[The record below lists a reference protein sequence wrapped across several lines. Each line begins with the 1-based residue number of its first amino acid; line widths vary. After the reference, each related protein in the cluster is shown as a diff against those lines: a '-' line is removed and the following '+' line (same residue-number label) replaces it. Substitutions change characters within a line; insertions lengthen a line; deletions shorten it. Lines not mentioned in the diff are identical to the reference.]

1 MSVVPVFELGLLNAW
16 IFMILD
22 TLVTPVF
29 LRIIKNRQQPD
40 TGKAVSGMSSK
51 AILTYYF
58 SKVMVIP
65 ALIYSFFLPL
75 KTGTAWFYT
84 GLPITLI
91 GLFASFLILI
101 QWSNS
106 PPDRPITGGL
116 YRFSRHPMYVAS
128 FFVYVGVGIAC
139 ASWIFIL
146 LAVLNA
152 GGSLVFVKPEE
163 QLTID
168 IYGDAYQEYMER
180 TPRWIGLPKSG
191 KS

>member
-1 MSVVPVFELGLLNAW
+1 MSVVPAFELGLLNAW

-22 TLVTPVF
+22 ALVTPVF
-29 LRIIKNRQQPD
+29 LRIIKERKQPD
-40 TGKAVSGMSSK
+40 TEKAVSGMSSK

-75 KTGTAWFYT
+75 KTGTVWFYT

-91 GLFASFLILI
+91 GLIISFLVLI

-106 PPDRPITGGL
+106 PPDKPITNGL
-116 YRFSRHPMYVAS
+116 YRFSRHPMYVAA
-128 FFVYVGVGIAC
+128 FLIYIGVGIAC

-152 GGSLVFVKPEE
+152 GGSLVFIKAEE
-163 QLTID
+163 QMTIEL
-168 IYGDAYQEYMER
+168 YGEVYREYMDR
-180 TPRWIGLPKSG
+180 TPRWIGLPKSN
-191 KS
+191 K